1 MSWTALT
8 AHRAQL
14 GEGPFWDAPD
24 QALYWVDI
32 AGRQAL
38 RLCGERLQAWQLP
51 EPVSAFIP
59 CERGDA
65 LVTLSSGVYRLDLGS
80 APAAPRLSLL
90 CVADPQPGNRANEA
104 RCDALGRLWLGTM
117 QNNIGEQ
124 GEDLPVRRRSG
135 GLFRIDTQ
143 ARVTPLLQG
152 LGIPNTLLWSED
164 ASRLYFA
171 DSLDGTLYQYP
182 IASDGRLEPARSWF
196 GPHSRGVPD
205 GSAMDAQG
213 YIWNARWD
221 GGCLLR
227 LAPDGEVDRV
237 LELPVSRPTSC
248 VFGGADLKTL
258 YITSAAS
265 PLDHPLDGAVL
276 AVRVDTPGSLCH
288 RFAG

>member
-14 GEGPFWDAPD
+14 GEGPFWDAPG

-80 APAAPRLSLL
+80 ASAAPRLSLL

-104 RCDALGRLWLGTM
+104 RCDAQGRLWLGTM

-135 GLFRIDTQ
+135 GLFRIDAQ
-143 ARVTPLLQG
+143 ARVTALLQG

-182 IASDGRLEPARSWF
+182 IANDGRLEPARSWF
-196 GPHSRGVPD
+196 GPHPRGVPD

-276 AVRVDTPGSLCH
+276 AVRVDTPGKLCH

>member
-104 RCDALGRLWLGTM
+104 RCDAQGRLWLGTM

-124 GEDLPVRRRSG
+124 GEDLPVLRRSG

-196 GPHSRGVPD
+196 GPHPRGVPD

-276 AVRVDTPGSLCH
+276 AVRVDTPGMLCH

>member
-104 RCDALGRLWLGTM
+104 RCDAQGRLWLGTM

-124 GEDLPVRRRSG
+124 GEDLPVLRRSG

-196 GPHSRGVPD
+196 GPHPRGVPD

-276 AVRVDTPGSLCH
+276 AVRVDTPGKLCH

>member
-1 MSWTALT
+1 MSWTAVT
-8 AHRAQL
+8 EHRAQL
-14 GEGPFWDAPD
+14 GEGPFWDAPE

-38 RLCGERLQAWQLP
+38 RLTGTGLQTWQLP

-59 CERGDA
+59 CENGDA
-65 LVTLSSGVYRLDLGS
+65 LVTLSSGVYRLDLSS
-80 APAAPRLSLL
+80 ASQAPRLTLL

-104 RCDALGRLWLGTM
+104 RCDAQGRLWLGTM

-124 GEDLPVRRRSG
+124 GEDLPVRHRRG
-135 GLFRIDTQ
+135 GLFRIDAD
-143 ARVTPLLQG
+143 ARVTPLARG

-164 ASRLYFA
+164 GTQLYFG
-171 DSLDGTLYQYP
+171 DSLDGTLYQYV
-182 IASDGRLEPARSWF
+182 IASDGQLESSQAWF
-196 GPHSRGVPD
+196 GPHPRGVPD
-205 GSAMDAQG
+205 GSAMDAEG

-227 LAPDGEVDRV
+227 LAPNGEVDRV
-237 LELPVSRPTSC
+237 IELPVSRPTSC
-248 VFGGADLKTL
+248 VFGGPQLRTL

-276 AVRVDTPGSLCH
+276 AIEVDTPGTRCH

>member
-14 GEGPFWDAPD
+14 GEGPFWDAPG

-80 APAAPRLSLL
+80 APAVPRLSLL

-104 RCDALGRLWLGTM
+104 RCDAQGRLWLGTM

-135 GLFRIDTQ
+135 GLFRIDAQ

-152 LGIPNTLLWSED
+152 LGIPNTLLWNED
-164 ASRLYFA
+164 GSRLYFA

-196 GPHSRGVPD
+196 GPHPRGVPD

>member
-104 RCDALGRLWLGTM
+104 RCDAQGRLWLGTM

-196 GPHSRGVPD
+196 GPHPRGVPD

-276 AVRVDTPGSLCH
+276 AVRVDTPGKLCH

>member
-14 GEGPFWDAPD
+14 GEGPFWDALD

-104 RCDALGRLWLGTM
+104 RCDAQGRLWLGTM

-152 LGIPNTLLWSED
+152 LGIPNTLLWNED
-164 ASRLYFA
+164 GSRLYFA

-182 IASDGRLEPARSWF
+182 IASDGRLEPAHSWF
-196 GPHSRGVPD
+196 GPHPRGVPD

-276 AVRVDTPGSLCH
+276 AVQVDTPGSLCH